1 MYRLLVVLVTS
12 CLLQLTLGMH
22 INIRDP
28 GAQEALREELHSL
41 VKRQT
46 LPLGEQLHCVT
57 HVLHMRS

>member
-1 MYRLLVVLVTS
+1 MMTYRLLVVLVTS

-28 GAQEALREELHSL
+28 GAQEALREEVHSL

-46 LPLGEQLHCVT
+46 ILGKHLHCLADMFST
-57 HVLHMRS
+57 